1 MNEDKTELRQRIG
14 ELAYKVTQE
23 QGTERPFTSEFA
35 EEWDEGEY
43 HCIVC
48 NAKLF
53 ESDHQ
58 FNAGCGW
65 PSFDAPEQNTVTEHR
80 DMSHGMVRTEVVCT
94 QCGAHLGHVFPDG
107 PPKTTGLRY
116 CINGAA
122 LKFAPEDDAKA

>member
-35 EEWDEGEY
+35 EEWDDGEY

-65 PSFDAPEQNTVTEHR
+65 PSFDAPEQNTVTEYR
-80 DMSHGMVRTEVVCT
+80 DMSHGTVRTEVVCT
-94 QCGAHLGHVFPDG
+94 KCGAHLGHVFPDG

-116 CINGAA
+116 CINGVA
-122 LKFAPEDDAKA
+122 LKFTPEDDAKA

>member
-122 LKFAPEDDAKA
+122 LKFAPEDDGKA